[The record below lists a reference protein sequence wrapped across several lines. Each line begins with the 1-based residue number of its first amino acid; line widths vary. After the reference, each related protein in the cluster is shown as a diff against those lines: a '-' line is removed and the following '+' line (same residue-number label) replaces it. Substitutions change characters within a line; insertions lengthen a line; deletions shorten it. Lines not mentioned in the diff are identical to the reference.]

1 MNDLFSKKKNTISVS
16 TVRFITNQWLI
27 KVVTLSKLYI
37 YIYIYISYYANKLS
51 KTTG

>member
-37 YIYIYISYYANKLS
+37 YIYISYYANKLS

>member
-27 KVVTLSKLYI
+27 KVVTFLKL
-37 YIYIYISYYANKLS
+37 YISYYANKLLE
-51 KTTG
+51 TTG